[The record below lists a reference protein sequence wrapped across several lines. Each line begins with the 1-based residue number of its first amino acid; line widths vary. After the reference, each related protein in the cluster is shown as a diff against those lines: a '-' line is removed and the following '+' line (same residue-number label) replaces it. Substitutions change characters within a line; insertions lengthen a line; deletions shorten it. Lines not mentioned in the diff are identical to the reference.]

1 MFLSPIPRPN
11 HKHKPRRNRALEEAL
26 QSPDGHELGPIL
38 RCCNAEDTH
47 APAEHVD
54 AQRSAE
60 RPSLQEE
67 VGRELA
73 AEVGDV
79 EDCGEPGVLL
89 AYEAGVLAQAEDGL
103 GAEGGFVGL
112 LDAVAEPLGVIG

>member
-1 MFLSPIPRPN
+1 MRPFLC
-11 HKHKPRRNRALEEAL
+11 RRNTKDA
-26 QSPDGHELGPIL
+26 D
-38 RCCNAEDTH
+38 

-54 AQRSAE
+54 AQSPAQ

-67 VGRELA
+67 VRGKLA

-89 AYEAGVLAQAEDGL
+89 ADESSVVAEAEDGL

-112 LDAVAEPLGVIG
+112 LDAVAEPLGGLLAIGGLMLWSVRDVCTINGSR